1 MKKFARVLCLILALS
16 LFAAMA
22 MGSGSSD
29 GGKDIVANNPTES
42 DNGAHNDP
50 GSNDETPTTS
60 NLVTIEEQVLVDR
73 DGVKITAKEYIEDS
87 IWGEGIKILIEN
99 TSSKNVTVSC
109 KALIVNNYMIYDFF
123 SSTVAAGKKANETI
137 YLLSS
142 ELEAAGIDSIGQ
154 IEFYLKVYDDDTY
167 DTIFETDAITVQT
180 SVYANMDVTPDDSG
194 FELYNRNG
202 IRIVGK
208 YVDEYSFWGTAV
220 LLYLEN
226 NSGKNISV
234 SCDNMSINGYMVT
247 PYLSSTVYD
256 GKMAVTEISIFK
268 SDLEE
273 NDIKAIE
280 EIELVFHIYNDNTWD
295 IIDYTDPISF
305 SVAASE

>member
-29 GGKDIVANNPTES
+29 GEKDIVANNPTES
-42 DNGAHNDP
+42 DNGATNDP
-50 GSNDETPTTS
+50 GSKDETPTTS
-60 NLVTIEEQVLVDR
+60 NLVTIEEQVLVEQ
-73 DGVKITAKEYIEDS
+73 DGVKITAKEYVEDT

-99 TSSKNVTVSC
+99 DSSKNVTVSC

-123 SSTVAAGKKANETI
+123 SSTVAAGKKANETV
-137 YLLSS
+137 YLFSS
-142 ELEAAGIDSIGQ
+142 ELEAAGIDCIGQ
-154 IEFYLKVYDDDTY
+154 IEMYFKVYNDDTY

-180 SVYANMDVTPDDSG
+180 SAYADMDVTPDDSG

-208 YVDEYSFWGTAV
+208 YVDENSFWGTAV

-247 PYLSSTVYD
+247 PYFSSTVYN
-256 GKMAVTEISIFK
+256 GKMAVNEINIFG

-273 NDIKAIE
+273 NGIKTVE
-280 EIELVFHIYNDNTWD
+280 EVELVFHIYNDDTWD
-295 IIDYTDPISF
+295 TIDDTDPISF
-305 SVAASE
+305 SVTASE

>member
-29 GGKDIVANNPTES
+29 GEKDIVANNPTES
-42 DNGAHNDP
+42 DNGAANDP
-50 GSNDETPTTS
+50 GSKDETPTTS
-60 NLVTIEEQVLVDR
+60 NLVTIEEQVLVER
-73 DGVKITAKEYIEDS
+73 DGVKITAKEYVEDS
-87 IWGEGIKILIEN
+87 FWGEGIKILIEN
-99 TSSKNVTVSC
+99 DSSKNVTVSC

-123 SSTVAAGKKANETI
+123 SSTVAAGKKANETV
-137 YLLSS
+137 YLFSS
-142 ELEAAGIDSIGQ
+142 ELEAAGIDCIGQ
-154 IEFYLKVYDDDTY
+154 IEMYFKVYNDDTY

-180 SVYANMDVTPDDSG
+180 SAYADMDVTPDDSG

-208 YVDEYSFWGTAV
+208 YVDENSFWGTAV

-247 PYLSSTVYD
+247 PYFSSTVYD
-256 GKMAVTEISIFK
+256 GKMAVNEISIFK

-273 NDIKAIE
+273 NGIKTVE
-280 EIELVFHIYNDNTWD
+280 EVELVFHIYNDDTWD
-295 IIDYTDPISF
+295 TIDDTDPISF
-305 SVAASE
+305 SVTASE